1 MEENTPLNDKDKK
14 PEKEYVFNEHQHGS
28 KPPRIIRV
36 KESELTKPQKDLLL
50 GEVIKRFNDL
60 PDELKDKFMTGM
72 FDSVQENRRLNP
84 SPRIKAM
91 QDAAMKTIY
100 DKINAEVKKDSSPE

>member
-1 MEENTPLNDKDKK
+1 MEENTPLNDKDKTE
-14 PEKEYVFNEHQHGS
+14 EKEYRFEERRSGS
-28 KPPRIIRV
+28 MATHIVRV